1 MKITSIP
8 FGPRFERPEGFER
21 GSFMAEDIVEKL
33 KAWREELIKKAPHGV
48 GEKAEIEIE
57 MLREAIEEIQRLREN
72 QR

>member
-1 MKITSIP
+1 
-8 FGPRFERPEGFER
+8 
-21 GSFMAEDIVEKL
+21 MAEDIVEKL

-48 GEKAEIEIE
+48 GEKPEIEIE

>member
-48 GEKAEIEIE
+48 GEKPEIEIE